1 MLEGRL
7 FHKLPD
13 ERALYHEEEAIMAM
27 NHAAE
32 KQFAVEEARRLLQG
46 LPIACEEFGRA
57 VERVLEA
64 ATPVTG
70 HTLRDLIVQEAM
82 AEWMVGSGYC

>member
-1 MLEGRL
+1 
-7 FHKLPD
+7 
-13 ERALYHEEEAIMAM
+13 MAM

-32 KQFAVEEARRLLQG
+32 KQFAVEEARQMLQG
-46 LPIACEEFGRA
+46 FPIACDEFGRA
-57 VERVLEA
+57 AERVLEA
-64 ATPVTG
+64 DPPVTG